1 MPRVVVVALVF
12 AAHGCKEPPPEC
24 MVVDTECSPLYTP
37 TFDNVYNMT
46 IVKGCGIDRSS
57 CHSPTGESGTSFA
70 TIESAY
76 ADLTASGLVK
86 PLDPSCS
93 EFVVRTNSPG
103 KDYQMPPGD
112 ALSAATRC
120 ALIKWVE
127 AGAPG
132 PGQPAPRV
140 P

>member
-1 MPRVVVVALVF
+1 MARAVVVALVL

-24 MVVDTECSPLYTP
+24 KMLEAECSPLYIP

-46 IVKGCGIDRSS
+46 ISKSCGIDRSS

-70 TIESAY
+70 TIEAAY
-76 ADLTASGLVK
+76 GGLIEGGLVK
-86 PLDPSCS
+86 PFDPMCS
-93 EFVVRTNSPG
+93 ELVVRTSSPG

-112 ALSAATRC
+112 ALSPSTRC

-132 PGQPAPRV
+132 PGQPV
-140 P
+140 PP